1 MHNLC
6 LALKKSKLGVAVDL
20 GTNKQKL
27 PVVSLFPS
35 DFLVNNSYGYTP
47 GGGNNIGLYVEDHKI
62 YYKHLYENSIAYA
75 SMYNLNSYAAKAGIW
90 SFSIPSNYQIGNAG
104 NSGNLTTGIHLHM
117 EINEVK
123 R

>member
-1 MHNLC
+1 MLNKITSY
-6 LALKKSKLGVAVDL
+6 LKKTGWIN
-20 GTNKQKL
+20 TQ
-27 PVVSLFPS
+27 
-35 DFLVNNSYGYTP
+35 
-47 GGGNNIGLYVEDHKI
+47 YV
-62 YYKHLYENSIAYA
+62 
-75 SMYNLNSYAAKAGIW
+75 YAAKAGIW

>member
-1 MHNLC
+1 MFEVVGT
-6 LALKKSKLGVAVDL
+6 ATGQKWFSYADDL
-20 GTNKQKL
+20 I
-27 PVVSLFPS
+27 FAAI
-35 DFLVNNSYGYTP
+35 DA
-47 GGGNNIGLYVEDHKI
+47 GGGFKSVEEVGLELAKTAISAAVG
-62 YYKHLYENSIAYA
+62 AGMGAA
-75 SMYNLNSYAAKAGIW
+75 SNALGDLVGNALVGAGKFVNFAAKAGIW